1 MTNQAEST
9 EQAPLW
15 TRDFVRI
22 AIVNFFLFLGF
33 QILLPVLPVYA
44 AKLGGGDTW
53 AGLVVGVYTF
63 SSVLMRP
70 VAGRLLDQKGRKPI
84 FILGLAVFIICTLMY
99 QWALAIWMLLALRF
113 IHGFGWGTASTAAS
127 TIASDFIPK
136 KRFAEGMGYFG
147 LTGTLAMALGP
158 AIGLALMSGY
168 GFTTVVNISVLVVLV
183 SLLITLPVKMYNIEF
198 KAELKP
204 AGIIEQ
210 TAVLPALVMFFV
222 TMSYGAIVSFIALYA
237 EQRLVPNIG
246 LFFTVYAIALIFAR
260 PSFGRIADRR
270 GTSFVIIPGILAI
283 LTALLLLYLA
293 ETLSLFLMAGFIYGL
308 GFGAVQPALQA
319 MAVRHVIPERRGAAN
334 ATFFLGFDL
343 GIGIGSIIWG
353 IVAEAFGYGLVYLWA
368 MLPVLA
374 AISLY
379 LKKAE

>member
-1 MTNQAEST
+1 MPNQGEST
-9 EQAPLW
+9 EQTPLW
-15 TRDFVRI
+15 TRDFIRI
-22 AIVNFFLFLGF
+22 AAVNFFLFLGF

-44 AKLGGGDTW
+44 AKLGGGNTW

-70 VAGRLLDQKGRKPI
+70 IAGRLLDQKGRKSI
-84 FILGLAVFIICTLMY
+84 LLLGLAVFIICTLMY
-99 QWALAIWMLLALRF
+99 QWTLVIWMLLVLRF
-113 IHGFGWGTASTAAS
+113 IHGFGWGTASTGAS

-136 KRFAEGMGYFG
+136 KRFAEGMGFFG

-198 KAELKP
+198 KAGLKP

-237 EQRLVPNIG
+237 EQRVVPNIG
-246 LFFTVYAIALIFAR
+246 LFFTVYAIALIIAR
-260 PSFGRIADRR
+260 PSFGRLADKR
-270 GTSFVIIPGILAI
+270 GTSFVIIPGIFGI

-319 MAVRHVIPERRGAAN
+319 MAVRHVVPERRGAAN
-334 ATFFLGFDL
+334 ATFVLGFDL

-353 IVAEAFGYGLVYLWA
+353 IVAEALGYGSVYLWA

-374 AISLY
+374 AIFLY